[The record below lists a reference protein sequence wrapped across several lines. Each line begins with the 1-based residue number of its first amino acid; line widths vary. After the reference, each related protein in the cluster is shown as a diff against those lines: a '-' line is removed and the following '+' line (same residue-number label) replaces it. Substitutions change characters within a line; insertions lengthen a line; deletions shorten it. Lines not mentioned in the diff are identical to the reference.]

1 MELRNKLTVTWEA
14 GRGRA
19 IKIGAITVRTPNALL
34 DWLMQQ
40 RSIPLKEHEKMKRSL
55 LVVLALSGVVLFG
68 YGSAAAQNSGAQS
81 SAAQDSQGISDQD
94 IAMLRKDIRSQK
106 KQLIAANITLTD
118 AEAQAFWP
126 VYDQYTA
133 ELVGINHDKYALI
146 KEYAQNYGSI
156 TDAQA
161 DDWAQRSLKLDAD
174 VAALRLKYWP
184 NFRKLLPAKKAA
196 LYEQVERRAQMLI
209 DIQLASQIPLL
220 QP

>member
-1 MELRNKLTVTWEA
+1 
-14 GRGRA
+14 
-19 IKIGAITVRTPNALL
+19 
-34 DWLMQQ
+34 
-40 RSIPLKEHEKMKRSL
+40 
-55 LVVLALSGVVLFG
+55 
-68 YGSAAAQNSGAQS
+68 
-81 SAAQDSQGISDQD
+81 
-94 IAMLRKDIRSQK
+94 MLRKDIRSQK
-106 KQLIAANITLTD
+106 KQLVATNITLTD
-118 AEAQAFWP
+118 TEAQKFWP

-133 ELVGINHDKYALI
+133 ELVQINNDKYALI
-146 KEYAQNYGSI
+146 KEYAQNYGSM

-161 DDWAQRSLKLDAD
+161 DNWAQRSLKLDAD